1 MKTSTKLWIDP
12 PYGWAFS
19 FQGYRWNKLTS
30 WSAWKEFLETEQI
43 VDEYGEVMNYDEFC
57 EMVESYKA
65 PKFVREDGHKNLVHN
80 EEGKKKGYYN
90 SEYDWDDDQ
99 GYSFSSREFS

>member
-1 MKTSTKLWIDP
+1 M
-12 PYGWAFS
+12 
-19 FQGYRWNKLTS
+19 
-30 WSAWKEFLETEQI
+30 
-43 VDEYGEVMNYDEFC
+43 
-57 EMVESYKA
+57 
-65 PKFVREDGHKNLVHN
+65 REDGHTNLVHN